1 MATGGADD
9 LCIRR
14 REFIAAVG
22 GAMVWPLGARA
33 QQRTMPVIGFLGVE
47 TPDIFAHRVGAFR
60 QGLSE
65 MGYVEG
71 RNVTIA
77 FQWAGGNYDLLP
89 IMANEFVRQ
98 RVSVLV
104 AGGTSTAALAAKAA
118 TATIPIVFFTGSD
131 PVATG
136 LVTSLNRPGGNLTG
150 VSGLVVEL
158 SPKRLELLHEAVPT
172 ATSLA
177 VLVHHTGSPG
187 SLSDTLTK
195 MKDAPH
201 AGT

>member
-1 MATGGADD
+1 MVYATRRQLITLLVGAS
-9 LCIRR
+9 
-14 REFIAAVG
+14 AA
-22 GAMVWPLGARA
+22 WPLAARA
-33 QQRTMPVIGFLGVE
+33 QQPAMPVIGFLNSESPKEYVPQMA
-47 TPDIFAHRVGAFR
+47 TFR

-65 MGYVEG
+65 IGYVEG